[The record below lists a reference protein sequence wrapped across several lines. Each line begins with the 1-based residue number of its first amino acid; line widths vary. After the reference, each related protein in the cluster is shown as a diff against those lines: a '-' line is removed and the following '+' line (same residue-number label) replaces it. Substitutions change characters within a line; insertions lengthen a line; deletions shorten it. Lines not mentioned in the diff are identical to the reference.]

1 MIRRRVLLGALF
13 AVLFTVGWWAGRGR
27 AAGDRYANLDLFI
40 EVLHAVQGNY
50 VDAVEPKSL
59 IEGSVRGLLH
69 GLDPYSQYLDAREY
83 QNLKSSL
90 EGEFDGI
97 GAYVDIR
104 EGYPTVISPI
114 EGSPAWEAGLL
125 PGDVLY
131 KIDGHN
137 TFGFTV
143 SEATA
148 RLRGEAGTEVVLGV
162 ARDGDTEPRDITLK
176 RGRISTQAV
185 PYAFVAAPRVGYVR
199 LANFSA
205 HAGAEVR
212 AALDTLR
219 AQGARSVVLDLRGDP
234 GGLVDQAVQVAEQF
248 LPKDALVVYVKGRAS
263 GIDQKHVAA
272 AVRPELQW
280 PVVVLVDGGSASASE
295 IVAGALQDQDR
306 AFVLGTESFGKGS
319 VQNIYPLR
327 ARAGALKLTT
337 ALYHTASGRTLH
349 RQRTDH
355 SADIDEDAPDPVS
368 DTLAAAQPRRAFKTA
383 GGRTV
388 YSGSGVTPDLVVRPD
403 SLPPLS
409 RAIEDRRIGLK
420 FARQWSVG
428 VGASADLSVSPQAW
442 QAFVAFVRAQGPSGT
457 DAEFEAQ
464 RPRLTRV
471 LEREFL
477 RRGKGAAAAAR
488 VSLGMDP
495 VFQQAVRLLSG
506 AKQADELY
514 RLAGVPAPARA
525 RSVVKVPR

>member
-1 MIRRRVLLGALF
+1 MTRRRVLLGALF

-27 AAGDRYANLDLFI
+27 ASGDRYTNLDLYI

-50 VDAVEPKSL
+50 VDPVEPRSL
-59 IEGSVRGLLH
+59 IEGSVRGLLR

-104 EGYPTVISPI
+104 EGYPTVIAPI

-131 KIDGHN
+131 KIDGYN

-148 RLRGEAGTEVVLGV
+148 RLRGEAGTAVVLGV
-162 ARDGDTEPRDITLK
+162 ARERDTEPHTITLK
-176 RGRISTQAV
+176 RGRVSTQAV

-205 HAGAEVR
+205 HAGKEVR
-212 AALDTLR
+212 AALDSLR
-219 AQGARSVVLDLRGDP
+219 TQGARSVVLDLRGDP

-248 LPKDALVVYVKGRAS
+248 LPKDALVVYVKGRGT

-280 PVVVLVDGGSASASE
+280 PMVVLVDGGSASASE
-295 IVAGALQDQDR
+295 LVAGALQDQDR
-306 AFVLGTESFGKGS
+306 AIVLGTESFGKGS
-319 VQNIYPLR
+319 LQNIYPLR

-349 RQRTDH
+349 RPRTDH
-355 SADIDEDAPDPVS
+355 MGPLDEDEPEPVT
-368 DTLAAAQPRRAFKTA
+368 DTLPSTQARRAFKTS

-388 YSGSGVTPDLVVRPD
+388 YSGSGVMPDLVVRPD

-409 RAIEDRRIGLK
+409 RTIEERRIGLK
-420 FARQWSVG
+420 FARQWSAAP
-428 VGASADLSVSPQAW
+428 GAQLRMSPQVW
-442 QAFVAFVRAQGPSGT
+442 PAFVAFVRAEGLNAA

-464 RPRLTRV
+464 RPRLTHV

-477 RRGKGAAAAAR
+477 RRGKGAAEAAR
-488 VSLGMDP
+488 ASLGMDP
-495 VFQQAVRLLSG
+495 VFKKAVRLLDG
-506 AKQADELY
+506 ATQPDQLF